1 MDQPVCYEC
10 GMRGHIQREF
20 LSSHQSM
27 GKGTAHPASST
38 AATSAAPPPARGNPA
53 PIGRGAAR
61 GGAQSSRGPN
71 RFYAMK
77 GRQRSDAYL
86 DVITSILI
94 VQSHDVY
101 AFIDPGFTLS
111 YVTPYVAMEFG
122 IEPES
127 LHESFPI
134 STLIDESIV
143 AVRVYRDCV
152 VMVRG

>member
-1 MDQPVCYEC
+1 MNFGACFMDQPVCYEC

-86 DVITSILI
+86 DVITK
-94 VQSHDVY
+94 
-101 AFIDPGFTLS
+101 
-111 YVTPYVAMEFG
+111 
-122 IEPES
+122 PES

-152 VMVRG
+152 VM